1 VHGTRRAVDIYDA
14 KADVEAVLQALGAPS
29 KVQFQRGLAEWWHP
43 GRSARMAL
51 GKTSL
56 AGFGEIHPKV
66 LAALGVKGP
75 VVAFAVH
82 TKNVPVPKSK
92 SATRPALNISDLQAV
107 ERDFAFVVD
116 QSVEAITLVN
126 AAKGADKVLIDEVRV
141 FDEFSGGSLAPGLK
155 SLAVTVRLQ
164 PKDTTLKDADI
175 EAVAEKIVA
184 KVTKATG
191 GSLRG

>member
-1 VHGTRRAVDIYDA
+1 MV
-14 KADVEAVLQALGAPS
+14 
-29 KVQFQRGLAEWWHP
+29 
-43 GRSARMAL
+43 L

-66 LAALGVKGP
+66 LAALDVKGP

-82 TKNVPVPKSK
+82 TKNVPIPKSK
-92 SATRPALNISDLQAV
+92 SATRPALNISALQAV

-126 AAKGADKVLIDEVRV
+126 AAKGADKALIEDVRV
-141 FDEFSGGSLAPGLK
+141 FDEFSGGSLEAGLK

-164 PKDTTLKDADI
+164 PKDVTLKDTDI

-191 GSLRG
+191 GTLRG

>member
-1 VHGTRRAVDIYDA
+1 
-14 KADVEAVLQALGAPS
+14 
-29 KVQFQRGLAEWWHP
+29 
-43 GRSARMAL
+43 
-51 GKTSL
+51 
-56 AGFGEIHPKV
+56 
-66 LAALGVKGP
+66 
-75 VVAFAVH
+75 
-82 TKNVPVPKSK
+82 
-92 SATRPALNISDLQAV
+92 LQAV